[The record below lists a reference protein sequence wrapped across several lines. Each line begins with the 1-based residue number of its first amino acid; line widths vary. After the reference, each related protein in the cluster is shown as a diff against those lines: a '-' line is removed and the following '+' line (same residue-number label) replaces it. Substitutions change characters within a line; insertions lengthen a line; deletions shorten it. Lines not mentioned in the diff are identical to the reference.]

1 MLIVKEL
8 ILLEVV
14 YLGIFTFGRWVFLLS
29 LWFLILFVCFDQLKL
44 VVEELIWFWWYWF
57 VSCGFQVA
65 TGRLLKK
72 WRAHYRA
79 VTCLVFTED
88 DSLLVSG
95 SEDGSVRVWPLLMYA
110 LLVFYVNAYLML
122 PIIEYNWVFLYELGY
137 LMIIKWSRQ
146 ASFTN
151 IAFKSILCAS
161 LI

>member
-1 MLIVKEL
+1 
-8 ILLEVV
+8 
-14 YLGIFTFGRWVFLLS
+14 
-29 LWFLILFVCFDQLKL
+29 
-44 VVEELIWFWWYWF
+44 

-65 TGRLLKK
+65 TGSLLKK

-122 PIIEYNWVFLYELGY
+122 PIIEYN
-137 LMIIKWSRQ
+137 
-146 ASFTN
+146 
-151 IAFKSILCAS
+151 
-161 LI
+161 

>member
-1 MLIVKEL
+1 
-8 ILLEVV
+8 
-14 YLGIFTFGRWVFLLS
+14 
-29 LWFLILFVCFDQLKL
+29 
-44 VVEELIWFWWYWF
+44 

-79 VTCLVFTED
+79 VSCLVFTED

-122 PIIEYNWVFLYELGY
+122 PIIEYN
-137 LMIIKWSRQ
+137 
-146 ASFTN
+146 
-151 IAFKSILCAS
+151 
-161 LI
+161 